1 MKKLLRFRVQKITGI
16 FGGLNMVFS
25 AYVLGV
31 SQIGKEKEVLEKCL
45 KVRDVVE
52 GTVVFGEYDVIVKIV
67 TNDMKDLSK
76 RVEEIRNIEGL
87 LRTTTLISMP

>member
-1 MKKLLRFRVQKITGI
+1 
-16 FGGLNMVFS
+16 
-25 AYVLGV
+25 
-31 SQIGKEKEVLEKCL
+31 
-45 KVRDVVE
+45 
-52 GTVVFGEYDVIVKIV
+52 VIVKIV